1 MIRRTLE
8 GVWTLYEY
16 NSADRRYP
24 VTVPGSVLSALLDAG
39 VIPDPYYGR
48 NEYLVL
54 PCLDKD
60 YCFER
65 AFEADHSL
73 LRACSADLVCEGID
87 TIGEI
92 YINGRFLA
100 SVDNMH
106 RTWRFPIGPLLKSG
120 TKRLRI
126 RSLRDTY

>member
-8 GVWTLYEY
+8 GV
-16 NSADRRYP
+16 SDRRYP

-54 PCLDKD
+54 PCLDRD

-65 AFEADHSL
+65 TFEADHSL

-126 RSLRDTY
+126 RSIRDTY

>member
-1 MIRRTLE
+1 M
-8 GVWTLYEY
+8 
-16 NSADRRYP
+16 
-24 VTVPGSVLSALLDAG
+24 TVPGSVLSALLDAG

-65 AFEADHSL
+65 TFEADHSL